1 MRRQDTRRCALCEVP
16 HGKQTQVQ
24 TRPWPEYEAEVSR
37 RQSRYLGSKYQACA
51 PQNCREKRAKEKCYL
66 GEVKRVMALA
76 ELAGLLTNK

>member
-51 PQNCREKRAKEKCYL
+51 LQKLSREASQR
-66 GEVKRVMALA
+66 EVLPR
-76 ELAGLLTNK
+76 